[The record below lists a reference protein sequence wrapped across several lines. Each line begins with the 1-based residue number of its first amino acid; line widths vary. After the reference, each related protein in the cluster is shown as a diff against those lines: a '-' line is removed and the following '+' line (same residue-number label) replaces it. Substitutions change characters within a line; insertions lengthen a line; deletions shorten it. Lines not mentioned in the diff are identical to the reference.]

1 MSGDLPLIVL
11 PGHSSALL
19 EVTRTV
25 LATPGL
31 PDVALIGGLA
41 VTMRISAAGA
51 GHRATVDIDLVTVES
66 DPEAVEVLADAH
78 DTDRQPLVIDE
89 IKVDVIATSALTD
102 EDLDGLE
109 DKHRLFVAAH
119 RWAFEGAVRSRITV
133 LGTEP
138 VAVSVATPAGLV
150 ATKSHAVGYPTSRRR
165 ATKSASDLL
174 DLFRLIEFY
183 NRNGELSDELREAPG
198 GIRRIIAGVAR
209 DQILTNP
216 ASAANRMA
224 SASPAP
230 IQVDDVIAII
240 ETFVDELR
248 EPKRRLDR

>member
-1 MSGDLPLIVL
+1 MIRRSTVSGDLPLIVL

-66 DPEAVEVLADAH
+66 EPEAVQVLADAH
-78 DTDRQPLVIDE
+78 DAHHQPLVIDE
-89 IKVDVIATSALTD
+89 IKVDVIATRALTG

-109 DKHRLFVAAH
+109 DKHRLFVAGH
-119 RWAFEGAVRSRITV
+119 RWAFEGAVRSQITV
-133 LGTEP
+133 PGAEP
-138 VAVSVATPAGLV
+138 VALSVATPAGLV

-165 ATKSASDLL
+165 AAKSASDLL
-174 DLFRLIEFY
+174 DLFRLVEFY
-183 NRNGELSDELREAPG
+183 DRKSELSDELREAPG
-198 GIRRIIAGVAR
+198 GIGRIIADIAR

-224 SASPAP
+224 SASPTP
-230 IQVDDVIAII
+230 IQVNDVIAVV
-240 ETFVDELR
+240 ETFVDELG
-248 EPKRRLDR
+248 EQ